1 MAYNEKLCRTLF
13 GPTLTPGQQPGGT
26 TMQLFRLALAALILL
41 GSTAFQAQGTPWPGK
56 PIRWIVPYPP
66 GGITDH
72 ATRVVLAKVQEQ
84 MGWAIG
90 GEKKTGAHPN
100 RGADLP
106 G

>member
-41 GSTAFQAQGTPWPGK
+41 GSTALQAQGTAWPGK

-66 GGITDH
+66 GGITDN
-72 ATRVVLAKVQEQ
+72 ATRMVLQKVQDRKSTRLNSSHLVISY
-84 MGWAIG
+84 AV
-90 GEKKTGAHPN
+90 
-100 RGADLP
+100 
-106 G
+106 